1 MCFKRSLIVFNK
13 LSYSILKSCSL
24 SLGDR
29 KRFTGGN
36 GGGGEIACVEML
48 VDLDGEFVCVEVLVD
63 LGGEG
68 GAVRSSC
75 FGGVRGVCG
84 DGFGV
89 DGDGDGRG
97 VRGDAFGVDGDGS
110 DGDGRGVRGDAF
122 GDERGDGG
130 GGSGDGRGV
139 RGDVFGD
146 GSASCE
152 G

>member
-1 MCFKRSLIVFNK
+1 
-13 LSYSILKSCSL
+13 
-24 SLGDR
+24 
-29 KRFTGGN
+29 
-36 GGGGEIACVEML
+36 ML

-97 VRGDAFGVDGDGS
+97 VRGDAFGVDGDGG
-110 DGDGRGVRGDAF
+110 DGD
-122 GDERGDGG
+122 